1 MNTPR
6 LPTAVRGQTIACLV
20 VLTSIGQVC
29 LAQSGARIEFVDFRV
44 EPAEVRL
51 GDSFVIHARAV
62 ATGVELG
69 SFILRTADEVDK
81 DDTIPG
87 FPLYSSDKYYM
98 VDGGRYFLMDN
109 GKLDENPEDGAV
121 AIRIQTRG
129 WTEGVRTFAL
139 FASRRPFEGR
149 FIAARHDFA
158 VIVED
163 DLVVI
168 EKLGPAAAGGSR
180 VITRFEIGPT
190 TIDPGEP
197 VTISLD
203 VRPGAARQIELTDP
217 YYIAPQDT
225 LPGFRYVEDKKKSL
239 YEPPGILLEAKA
251 KGTRKSASP
260 SIVFTIDTA
269 DWPPGVHHLALNL
282 LGRSGK
288 PVDYRNFAVKVTG
301 PADRLDVTVDQ
312 SYNFAPGT
320 HFGRFIKL
328 SDGTLLSEDKR
339 STDGGRTWLEQT
351 GGFGVGGQ
359 QLADGRVLG
368 MAYRCLPVEG
378 KEGQYTVERFLS
390 IDEGRSFEKTE
401 AAVLVPEAT
410 AAMGHGPH
418 VGPLFMRSIVER
430 PDGSLVALMAGW
442 FKSDKTPCPYGRGRP
457 YSRTYVCESDAD
469 GRTWRYLTTIGYDR
483 IGSEGYNEGSMRRL
497 PGGELLAVMRTG
509 SEKDPACHDNP
520 IMWSTSRDEGR
531 TWSDPRRTG
540 VEGAYPA
547 LAALDDGLVVMSFGR
562 PGAMIV
568 FSADNGRTWTDPNV
582 IDATPYSGYTD
593 VVQTGP
599 GELLLGFGTRDY
611 LDAKTGYRQDQL
623 RMARVRYRRK

>member
-1 MNTPR
+1 MRAYTIPC
-6 LPTAVRGQTIACLV
+6 LLMLLGLEQTCP
-20 VLTSIGQVC
+20 
-29 LAQSGARIEFVDFRV
+29 AQSGARIELAEFRV

-87 FPLYSSDKYYM
+87 FPLYSSGKYYM
-98 VDGGRYFLMDN
+98 AENGRFFLMDN

-121 AIRIQTRG
+121 AIRIETRG
-129 WTEGVRTFAL
+129 WTEGVRTLAL
-139 FASRRPFEGR
+139 FASRRPFQGQ
-149 FIAARHDFA
+149 FIVARHDFA
-158 VIVED
+158 VVVEGDRVVVED
-163 DLVVI
+163 
-168 EKLGPAAAGGSR
+168 LGPAVAGGSR
-180 VITRFEIGPT
+180 AINKFDVRPT
-190 TIDPGEP
+190 MIDPGVP
-197 VTISLD
+197 VTVSLD
-203 VRPGAARQIELTDP
+203 VRPGAVRQLELTNP

-225 LPGFRYVEDKKKSL
+225 LPGFRYVDDKKRSF
-239 YEPPGILLEAKA
+239 YESPGMLMEDNAER
-251 KGTRKSASP
+251 TPKSASQ
-260 SIVFTIDTA
+260 SIVLKIDTV
-269 DWPPGVHHLALNL
+269 DWPPGVHHLVVNL

-288 PVDYRNFAVKVTG
+288 PIDYRNFAVKVTG
-301 PADRLDVTVDQ
+301 PADRLDVTVQQ
-312 SYNFAPGT
+312 SYYFAPGT

-339 STDGGRTWLEQT
+339 SIDGGRTWQGPT

-368 MAYRCLPVEG
+368 MDYRCLPVEG
-378 KEGQYTVERFLS
+378 KEGHYTVEHFLS
-390 IDEGRSFEKTE
+390 TDGGQNFVQTE

-418 VGPLFMRSIVER
+418 VGPLFMRSIIER
-430 PDGSLVALMAGW
+430 SDGSLVALMAGW

-457 YSRTYVCESDAD
+457 YSRTYVCESNAD
-469 GRTWRYLTTIGYDR
+469 GRSWRYLTTIGYDR
-483 IGSEGYNEGSMRRL
+483 IGSEGYNEGSIRRL

-520 IMWSTSRDEGR
+520 IMWSTSSDEGR
-531 TWSDPRRTG
+531 TWSEPHRTG
-540 VEGAYPA
+540 VEGAYPS
-547 LAALDDGLVVMSFGR
+547 LAVLDDGLVVMSYGR

-568 FSADNGRTWTDPNV
+568 FSADGGRTWADPNV

-593 VVQTGP
+593 VIQTAP
-599 GELLLGFGTRDY
+599 GELLVGFGTRDY
-611 LDAKTGYRQDQL
+611 LDPKTGYRQDQL
-623 RMARVRYRRK
+623 LLARVKYREK

>member
-1 MNTPR
+1 MRPHTIASLLALICMGQTCPAQGTPR
-6 LPTAVRGQTIACLV
+6 
-20 VLTSIGQVC
+20 
-29 LAQSGARIEFVDFRV
+29 IELLGFRV

-51 GDSFVIHARAV
+51 GESFVVRARAV

-87 FPLYSSDKYYM
+87 FPLYSSGKYYM
-98 VDGGRYFLMDN
+98 AEDGRYFLMDN

-121 AIRIQTRG
+121 AMRIETKG

-139 FASRRPFEGR
+139 FASRRPFQGQ

-158 VIVED
+158 VIVEGD
-163 DLVVI
+163 RVAVED
-168 EKLGPAAAGGSR
+168 LGPAAAGVSR
-180 VITRFEIGPT
+180 VITGFDVRPMMIG
-190 TIDPGEP
+190 PGEP
-197 VTISLD
+197 LTVSLD
-203 VRPGAARQIELTDP
+203 VRSGAVRQLELTNP
-217 YYIAPQDT
+217 YYIAPQEA
-225 LPGFRYVEDKKKSL
+225 LPGFRYVDDKKKSF
-239 YEPPGILLEAKA
+239 YEPPTVSMGDNAERTA
-251 KGTRKSASP
+251 KSATQNF
-260 SIVFTIDTA
+260 VLKIDTA

-288 PVDYRNFAVKVTG
+288 PVDYRNFAVKVAG
-301 PADRLDVTVDQ
+301 PADRLDVTVDE
-312 SYNFAPGT
+312 SYYFAPGT

-339 STDGGRTWLEQT
+339 STDGGRTWGGAT

-378 KEGQYTVERFLS
+378 KEGHYTVEHFLS
-390 IDEGRSFEKTE
+390 TDGGQNFEKSE

-418 VGPLFMRSIVER
+418 VGPLFMRSVVER

-457 YSRTYVCESDAD
+457 YSRTYVCESDAS
-469 GRTWRYLTTIGYDR
+469 GRSWRYLTTIGYDR
-483 IGSEGYNEGSMRRL
+483 IGSEGYNEGSIRRL

-520 IMWSTSRDEGR
+520 IMWSASCDEGG
-531 TWSDPRRTG
+531 TWSEPKRTG
-540 VEGAYPA
+540 AEGAYPA
-547 LAALDDGLVVMSFGR
+547 LAVLDDGLVVMSYGR

-568 FSADNGRTWTDPNV
+568 FSADGGRTWTDPNV

-593 VVQTGP
+593 VVQTAP
-599 GELLLGFGTRDY
+599 GELLVGFGTRDY
-611 LDAKTGYRQDQL
+611 LDPKTGYRQNQL
-623 RMARVRYRRK
+623 RLARVRYRSK

>member
-1 MNTPR
+1 MRTK
-6 LPTAVRGQTIACLV
+6 TIACLL
-20 VLTSIGQVC
+20 VLMSMGQTC
-29 LAQSGARIEFVDFRV
+29 LAQGAPRIELLEFRV

-51 GDSFVIHARAV
+51 GDSVVIHARAV

-87 FPLYSSDKYYM
+87 FPLYSSGKYYM
-98 VDGGRYFLMDN
+98 AENGRYFLMDN

-121 AIRIQTRG
+121 AIRIQTKG
-129 WTEGVRTFAL
+129 WTEGVRAFAF
-139 FASRRPFEGR
+139 FASRRPFEGQ

-158 VIVED
+158 VVVEGDRVAVED
-163 DLVVI
+163 
-168 EKLGPAAAGGSR
+168 LGPAAAGGSR
-180 VITRFEIGPT
+180 VITRFDVRPT
-190 TIDPGEP
+190 MIDPGEP
-197 VTISLD
+197 VTVSLD
-203 VRPGAARQIELTDP
+203 VRPGAAGQLELTNP
-217 YYIAPQDT
+217 YYIAPQDA
-225 LPGFRYVEDKKKSL
+225 LPGFRYADDKKKSFHQSPAMSV
-239 YEPPGILLEAKA
+239 EDNAERTP
-251 KGTRKSASP
+251 KSASR
-260 SIVFTIDTA
+260 SMVLRIDTA
-269 DWPPGVHHLALNL
+269 DWPPGVHHLVLNL

-301 PADRLDVTVDQ
+301 PTDRLEVTVDE
-312 SYNFAPGT
+312 SYYFAPGT

-339 STDGGRTWLEQT
+339 STDGGRTWQGQT

-368 MAYRCLPVEG
+368 MAYRCLPIEG
-378 KEGQYTVERFLS
+378 KEGRYSVEHFLS
-390 IDEGRSFEKTE
+390 TDGGQSFEKTE

-418 VGPLFMRSIVER
+418 VGPLFMRSVVER
-430 PDGSLVALMAGW
+430 SDGSLAALMAGW

-469 GRTWRYLTTIGYDR
+469 GRCWRYLTTIGYDR
-483 IGSEGYNEGSMRRL
+483 IGSEGYNEGSIRRL
-497 PGGELLAVMRTG
+497 RGGELLAVMRTG

-520 IMWSTSRDEGR
+520 IMWSTSSDEGR
-531 TWSDPRRTG
+531 TWSEPRRTG

-547 LAALDDGLVVMSFGR
+547 LAVLDDGLVVMGYGR

-568 FSADNGRTWTDPNV
+568 FSADGGRTWTDPNV

-593 VVQTGP
+593 VVQTAP
-599 GELLLGFGTRDY
+599 GELLVGFGTRDY
-611 LDAKTGYRQDQL
+611 LNPKTGYRQNQL
-623 RMARVRYRRK
+623 RLARVKYRRK